1 MMLTHIYN
9 PEHDLAMAYGGEG
22 FTPPAAGRGMRAGL
36 GFLPA
41 FWANEGDSILVD
53 DVTAMERAAAP
64 FGEFL
69 PKVAFVSWSQLPDVV
84 KSHEHLEIR
93 PWGWDMALRH
103 QLLRT
108 GVPAGS
114 LPTTGEVERVRMLS
128 HRRTTIPLLRHL
140 VDTLPDMVGKRLE
153 ANSLDEVRQWLLQEG
168 AIVCKA
174 PWSCSGRGVR
184 FVEKELDDNLE
195 GFLRNVLAH
204 QGCVIVEHGYHR
216 LMDFAME
223 FMAEDGVVR
232 YEGLSLFDTRNG
244 AYSGNVL
251 AVTAK
256 SSEDRLVHVDETLTV
271 KWKGGYDSMVT
282 SAPGVML
289 CVSTADCLPV
299 FLYDAV
305 NHAVGI
311 AHSGWRGT
319 CSGIAVSMIDAMKRL
334 YGTRPD
340 DLKAVL
346 GPSNCGNCYEVKDDV
361 LIHFRKRYDD
371 GEMEQIVR
379 PKGEDKYLLD
389 NKAAVC
395 LDLIKAGIDPKMIH
409 DTGICSFESP
419 DYASYRRD
427 GRVEYHQQTLS
438 GIVLI

>member
-1 MMLTHIYN
+1 MIRGVTRDYN
-9 PEHDLAMAYGGEG
+9 ERITMIAVPFLDDDYPVRTVISGQDDLY
-22 FTPPAAGRGMRAGL
+22 
-36 GFLPA
+36 
-41 FWANEGDSILVD
+41 
-53 DVTAMERAAAP
+53 
-64 FGEFL
+64 
-69 PKVAFVSWSQLPDVV
+69 
-84 KSHEHLEIR
+84 
-93 PWGWDMALRH
+93 
-103 QLLRT
+103 RT
-108 GVPAGS
+108 G
-114 LPTTGEVERVRMLS
+114 
-128 HRRTTIPLLRHL
+128 
-140 VDTLPDMVGKRLE
+140 
-153 ANSLDEVRQWLLQEG
+153 W
-168 AIVCKA
+168 
-174 PWSCSGRGVR
+174 
-184 FVEKELDDNLE
+184 KED
-195 GFLRNVLAH
+195 A
-204 QGCVIVEHGYHR
+204 
-216 LMDFAME
+216 
-223 FMAEDGVVR
+223 
-232 YEGLSLFDTRNG
+232 TRNAILAEFVNADLRRVVYG
-244 AYSGNVL
+244 DQTHSGNVL

-271 KWKGGYDSMVT
+271 KWMGGYDSMVT

>member
-1 MMLTHIYN
+1 MMVTHIYN
-9 PEHDLAMAYGGEG
+9 PEHDLALAYGGEG
-22 FTPPAAGRGMRAGL
+22 FTPPAAGRGMREGL

-84 KSHEHLEIR
+84 KRHEDLEII

-103 QLLRT
+103 QLLRA
-108 GVPAGS
+108 GVPAGC

-153 ANSLDEVRQWLLQEG
+153 ASSLDEVRQWLSQER
-168 AIVCKA
+168 AVVCKA

-184 FVEKELDDNLE
+184 FVEKELDGNLE

-251 AVTAK
+251 AAEEEKWGLLGKEIPLEVV
-256 SSEDRLVHVDETLTV
+256 RPLVHALEALLAETFAGYKGALGVDMMVVEE
-271 KWKGGYDSMVT
+271 KGHRKIHPCVEVNLRCTMGWVALAVAQRTRGRFDTMRVT
-282 SAPGVML
+282 CRKGQYHL
-289 CVSTADCLPV
+289 CL
-299 FLYDAV
+299 
-305 NHAVGI
+305 
-311 AHSGWRGT
+311 
-319 CSGIAVSMIDAMKRL
+319 
-334 YGTRPD
+334 
-340 DLKAVL
+340 
-346 GPSNCGNCYEVKDDV
+346 E
-361 LIHFRKRYDD
+361 
-371 GEMEQIVR
+371 
-379 PKGEDKYLLD
+379 
-389 NKAAVC
+389 
-395 LDLIKAGIDPKMIH
+395 
-409 DTGICSFESP
+409 
-419 DYASYRRD
+419 
-427 GRVEYHQQTLS
+427 
-438 GIVLI
+438 